1 MEIRLPPD
9 FKDLLKLLNDHD
21 VRYLLIGGYS
31 VAYHGY
37 PRATND
43 LDIWIQCDPD
53 NIDRVISALRLFGF
67 NLPELNSDVFFS
79 NSMIRMGVPPLRI
92 EFLTEVSGVSFDD
105 CYSERI
111 VDDFDG
117 VRVNLISLKRLL
129 QNKQASGR
137 HKDLNDIEHLPHE

>member
-1 MEIRLPPD
+1 M
-9 FKDLLKLLNDHD
+9 KLLNDHD

-37 PRATND
+37 PRATDD
-43 LDIWIQCDPD
+43 LDIWLRCDPE
-53 NIDRVISALRLFGF
+53 NADRVVSTLRLFGF
-67 NLPELNSDVFFS
+67 TLPELTSDVFLS

-92 EFLTEVSGVSFDD
+92 EFLMEISGVSFDD
-105 CYSERI
+105 CYDERI